1 MDMTALLSIF
11 LVFLALIVAIPATVL
26 FLEITAAILL
36 SERNYS
42 ISSSEHEYGHV
53 AVVVPAH
60 NESTGLLSTLLDLR
74 VQLNAHDRLLVV
86 ADNCSDD
93 TADVARAAGAEV
105 IERDEPDR
113 KGKGFALAYAISY
126 LKADPPHFVIFADA
140 DCRVERGVIH
150 TLASICAQTNRP
162 VQSFSSMVAPSNS
175 PLNTRVAEFAWR
187 VKNYL
192 RPRGLSAMGL
202 PCQLMG
208 CGMAFPWEVICNAN
222 LASASIVED
231 LKLGIDLA
239 LAGHP
244 AIFCSY
250 AGMVSEFPTT
260 PEGLQTQRAR
270 WEKGHINII
279 VAAWPRLMLSAIANR
294 NLQLSAL
301 ALDLAIPPLSLLGML
316 VVAVLA
322 ITALARCFGAPSAS
336 MFIALGGFLAL
347 VGSVFLAWLRYGRS
361 ILPPSSLISIL
372 PYIARK
378 FGLYRSIMFSISS
391 SDWIRT
397 DRTKGPK

>member
-1 MDMTALLSIF
+1 MAMTSLLSIF
-11 LVFLALIVAIPATVL
+11 LVSFALIVAVPATVL
-26 FLEITAAILL
+26 FVEIIAAIFL
-36 SERNYS
+36 SQPNYS
-42 ISSSEHEYGHV
+42 ISSSECEIGRV

-74 VQLNAHDRLLVV
+74 VQLNKHDRLLVV

-93 TADVARAAGAEV
+93 TAAVARSAGAEV
-105 IERDEPDR
+105 IERNEPDR
-113 KGKGFALAYAISY
+113 KGKGFALAYAISH
-126 LKADPPHFVIFADA
+126 LKADPPRFVIFADA
-140 DCRVERGVIH
+140 DCRIERGVIH
-150 TLASICAQTNRP
+150 TLASVCAQTNRP

-192 RPRGLSAMGL
+192 RPRGLAAMGL

-222 LASASIVED
+222 LASTSIVED

-239 LAGHP
+239 FAGHL
-244 AIFCSY
+244 ATFCSD

-279 VAAWPRLMLSAIANR
+279 LAA
-294 NLQLSAL
+294 
-301 ALDLAIPPLSLLGML
+301 
-316 VVAVLA
+316 
-322 ITALARCFGAPSAS
+322 
-336 MFIALGGFLAL
+336 
-347 VGSVFLAWLRYGRS
+347 
-361 ILPPSSLISIL
+361 
-372 PYIARK
+372 
-378 FGLYRSIMFSISS
+378 
-391 SDWIRT
+391 
-397 DRTKGPK
+397 

>member
-1 MDMTALLSIF
+1 MDMTALLSVV
-11 LVFLALIVAIPATVL
+11 LVFLALIVAIPAAVL
-26 FLEITAAILL
+26 FLEIVAAIFLPERSYSIGS
-36 SERNYS
+36 SER
-42 ISSSEHEYGHV
+42 EYGRV

-60 NESTGLLSTLLDLR
+60 NESTGLLNTLLDLR
-74 VQLNAHDRLLVV
+74 VQLNTHDRLLVV

-93 TADVARAAGAEV
+93 TAAVGRRAGAEV

-113 KGKGFALAYAISY
+113 RGKGFALAYAINY
-126 LKADPPHFVIFADA
+126 LKADPPDFVIFADA
-140 DCRVERGVIH
+140 DCRVERDVIH

-162 VQSFSSMVAPSNS
+162 IQSFSSMIAPSNS
-175 PLNTRVAEFAWR
+175 PLNTHVAEFAWR
-187 VKNYL
+187 VKNYI
-192 RPRGLSAMGL
+192 RPRGLSALGL

-208 CGMAFPWEVICNAN
+208 CGMAFPWEIVCNAN

-244 AIFCSY
+244 ATFCSC
-250 AGMVSEFPTT
+250 AAMVSEFPTT
-260 PEGLQTQRAR
+260 PEGLQSQRAR

-279 VAAWPRLMLSAIANR
+279 VAAWPRLMLAAIANR
-294 NLQLSAL
+294 NLQLLGL

-316 VVAVLA
+316 SVGVLT
-322 ITALARCFGAPSAS
+322 ITALANYLGAPSAG
-336 MFIALGGFLAL
+336 MFIALGAFLAL
-347 VGSVFLAWLRYGRS
+347 VGSVFLAWLRYGWS

-378 FGLYRSIMFSISS
+378 FSLYRSIIFGTSS
-391 SDWIRT
+391 SGWIRT
-397 DRTKGPK
+397 DRTKDPE